1 MPLWKKLS
9 ISSKSQTFIV
19 DGNAPMLEQSNKE
32 SHRRRNSNHL
42 PSPKK
47 PINREAILDQGD
59 NGLVQAD
66 DQPCIDRRR
75 RRRPTLGSAFR
86 NMFSVF
92 RKGTKIERVASK
104 RGDENICQMVADTSN
119 RNGSYLK
126 RKISMIDDRCVYRF
140 WDSMMLTFCVYFP
153 SLCK

>member
-9 ISSKSQTFIV
+9 ISSKSQTFLV
-19 DGNAPMLEQSNKE
+19 DGEGAMLEHPIKE

-59 NGLVQAD
+59 NGLLQAD
-66 DQPCIDRRR
+66 DQSCIDRRR
-75 RRRPTLGSAFR
+75 RHRRPTLGSAFR

-92 RKGTKIERVASK
+92 RRGTKIERVASK
-104 RGDENICQMVADTSN
+104 REDENICQMVVDTSN

-126 RKISMIDDRCVYRF
+126 RKVSMNDDRYVYRF
-140 WDSMMLTFCVYFP
+140 LAGQIITFVFVFLWY
-153 SLCK
+153 